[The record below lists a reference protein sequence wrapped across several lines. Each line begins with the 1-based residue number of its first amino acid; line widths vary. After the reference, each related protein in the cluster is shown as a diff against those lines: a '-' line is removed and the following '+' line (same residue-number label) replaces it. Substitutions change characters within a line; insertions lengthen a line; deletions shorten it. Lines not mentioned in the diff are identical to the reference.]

1 MKSKIIKLAFIDTE
15 TTGLDPVMNDP
26 FQVAMIYRELL
37 FEYDRSGSFNFTFTG
52 SYDEKVF
59 YMKPLNFDTISPQAL
74 TINGITIDQLKSY
87 LPASTVF
94 PVDIVSFLETKVDR
108 FNKEDKMVPVGYNV
122 KFDMDFLFA
131 LATKLG
137 FKFFGSYF
145 SRKPIDVLDHFRNLS
160 LLFPGVFTNVKLQTV
175 CEAAGLYLTHAHNA
189 LDDIKAT
196 MHLFEQ
202 SMLPQLSLVQNSNF
216 QIWGGLN
223 FDE

>member
-37 FEYDRSGSFNFTFTG
+37 FEYDRSGFKFSFTD

-59 YMKPLNFDTISPQAL
+59 YMKPLNFDTISPEAL
-74 TINGITIDQLKSY
+74 AVNRVTIDQLKSY
-87 LPASTVF
+87 NSAAIVF

-108 FNKEDKMVPVGYNV
+108 FNKEDKMISVGYNV

-175 CEAAGLYLTHAHNA
+175 CEAAGLYLPHAHNA

-196 MHLFEQ
+196 MNLFEQ
-202 SMLPQLSLVQNSNF
+202 VVLPQLSLVQNSTF
-216 QIWGGLN
+216 KIWGGLN
-223 FDE
+223 FD